1 MGYIRHG
8 TVSQADYNTGRIKV
22 TYKEKNNCVSAW
34 LEYFNFNGEY
44 KVPEIGSKVIVLMF
58 DSSKGVA
65 IGGYF
70 NNKETLL
77 KESGKGVFVK
87 ELGTKQGEAT
97 IVYKNGTVR
106 LKAENIEFEVGGKL
120 INLRELEEKVDNL

>member
-8 TVSQADYNTGRIKV
+8 TVSQADYETGRIRV
-22 TYKEKNNCVSAW
+22 TYKEKNDCVSAW

-58 DSSKGVA
+58 DSNKGVA

-70 NNKETLL
+70 NKETIL
-77 KESGKGVFVK
+77 EETGKGVFVK
-87 ELGTKQGEAT
+87 ELGTKLGEAK
-97 IVYKNGTVR
+97 IVYKNGTI
-106 LKAENIEFEVGGKL
+106 LMKAENIEFEVDGKV
-120 INLRELEEKVDNL
+120 INLKELAEKVNNL

>member
-8 TVSQADYNTGRIKV
+8 TVSQADYETGRIRV
-22 TYKEKNNCVSAW
+22 TYKEKNDCVSAW

-58 DSSKGVA
+58 DSNKGVA

-70 NNKETLL
+70 NKETIL
-77 KESGKGVFVK
+77 EETGKGVFVK
-87 ELGTKQGEAT
+87 ELGTKLGEAK
-97 IVYKNGTVR
+97 IVYKNGTIR
-106 LKAENIEFEVGGKL
+106 LKAENIEFEVDGKV
-120 INLRELEEKVDNL
+120 INLKELAEKVNNL